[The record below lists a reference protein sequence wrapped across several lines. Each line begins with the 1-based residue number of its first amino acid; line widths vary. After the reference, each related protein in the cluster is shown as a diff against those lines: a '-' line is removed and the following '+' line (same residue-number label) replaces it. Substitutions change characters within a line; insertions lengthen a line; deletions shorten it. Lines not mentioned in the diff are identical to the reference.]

1 MEADGWGDDRD
12 QSRPQDDRESA
23 RARSHSTTHGWGDD
37 RDWLRREGD
46 RLLAFARGSFDPRGG
61 FAWLD
66 AAGRPELG
74 RDRQLWITCRMTH
87 CFALA
92 HLAGRPEPAAAA
104 PGWAELAAHGV
115 AAISGAFHDPVH
127 GGWFAALRPDGSPAG
142 PAKEAYPQAFVV
154 LAAASATTAGVL
166 GAAELLE
173 RALACQTAHFWD
185 QAAGLVVESWDQAF
199 ARLDDYRGANANMH
213 TVEAYLAA
221 ADASGDPLYRQRALG
236 IAARLVQD
244 QARAHDW
251 RLPEHYTPDWR
262 PLPDYNRE
270 RPDDPFR
277 PFGATVGHG
286 LEWSRLLLQ
295 LRGALGAQAPDW
307 LLPAAEGLFQRATAD
322 GWAVDGRLGFI
333 YTTDWQGRPVIR
345 QRLHWVA
352 AEAVNAAASLCRT
365 TGQPVY
371 ADWYQRWWDHIDQ
384 SLIDRAG
391 GSWWHELDPANRP
404 AATVWPGKPDIYH
417 GFQATLVPLCPVG
430 VSLAQ
435 ALKDGL
441 ID

>member
-1 MEADGWGDDRD
+1 M
-12 QSRPQDDRESA
+12 
-23 RARSHSTTHGWGDD
+23 
-37 RDWLRREGD
+37 
-46 RLLAFARGSFDPRGG
+46 AFARGALDPRGG

-66 AAGRPELG
+66 AAGRPDRE

-92 HLAGRPEPAAAA
+92 QLAGRPTPDDGA

-115 AAISGAFHDPVH
+115 AAIRESFSDPVH
-127 GGWFAALRPDGSPAG
+127 GGWFAALRPDGAPVDR
-142 PAKEAYPQAFVV
+142 AKEAYPQAFVV
-154 LAAASATTAGVL
+154 LAAASAATAGVL

-185 QAAGLVVESWDQAF
+185 PAAGAVVESWDQGF

-221 ADASGDPLYRQRALG
+221 GDALGDPLYRQRCLRIVG
-236 IAARLVQD
+236 RLIHH

-262 PLPDYNRE
+262 PLPNYNRE

-295 LRGALGAQAPDW
+295 LRGALGPAAPHW
-307 LLPAAEGLFQRATAD
+307 LLPAAEGLFQRAVAD
-322 GWAVDGRLGFI
+322 GWAADGAPGFV
-333 YTTDWQGRPVIR
+333 YTTDWQGRPVVR

-352 AEAVNAAASLCRT
+352 AEAANAAASLRRA

-371 ADWYQRWWDHIDQ
+371 ADWYRRWWDYTDRY
-384 SLIDRAG
+384 LIDRVG
-391 GSWWHELDPANRP
+391 GSWRHELDPANRP
-404 AATVWPGKPDIYH
+404 AATIWAGKPDIYH

-430 VSLAQ
+430 PSLAQ